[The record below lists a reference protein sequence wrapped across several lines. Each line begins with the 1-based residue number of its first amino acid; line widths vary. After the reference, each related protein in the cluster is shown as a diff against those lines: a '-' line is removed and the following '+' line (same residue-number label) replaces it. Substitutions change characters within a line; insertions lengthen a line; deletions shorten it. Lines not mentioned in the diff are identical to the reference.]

1 MSVPSLQH
9 TTELQLL
16 RRFLCWSSSLM
27 YSPGF
32 GNQPQNRTSKTGG
45 PSSNEDAGRRQ
56 APKLQ
61 VRRRICAGH
70 LWLSVWSLDHEE
82 QLRMSFGSTDSTG
95 SRRRRTAAGW
105 PSASVS
111 KPTSARS
118 PAKSFSPSTSRN
130 RIRPSAFV
138 TGWCLHHQRIHQ

>member
-45 PSSNEDAGRRQ
+45 PSSNEDAGRRR
-56 APKLQ
+56 AL
-61 VRRRICAGH
+61 I
-70 LWLSVWSLDHEE
+70 
-82 QLRMSFGSTDSTG
+82 G
-95 SRRRRTAAGW
+95 SRCVDVSAPDTCGCRYEAWITKNSCGCPSDRQTPRVSDKDVHLLVDRRL
-105 PSASVS
+105 PSLNRRQHALQRNSLL
-111 KPTSARS
+111 
-118 PAKSFSPSTSRN
+118 RN

-138 TGWCLHHQRIHQ
+138 TGWCFHHQRIHQ